1 MKVLGIS
8 GSPRKGNTEFMVSA
22 ILERL
27 ESKGI
32 ETELIL
38 LRKKDVRNCKGCLTC
53 EAGGSER
60 KGICALKDDMNGILP
75 LIVQADA
82 LVMGT
87 PVYFE
92 MVSGLLKNFMDRT
105 CPIWTKLQSKKMIGT
120 AVAEEGIGK
129 AVDNLKT
136 YASLCGMDW
145 IGSVTALAKMP
156 DDAGRNAG
164 VKRRLL
170 KLADKLAEALV

>member
-8 GSPRKGNTEFMVSA
+8 GSPRRGNTEFMVKT

-38 LRKKDVRNCKGCLTC
+38 LRKKDVKNCKGCLTC
-53 EAGGSER
+53 EDR
-60 KGICALKDDMNGILP
+60 KGVCAIKDDMNGILP
-75 LIVQADA
+75 LIVKADG
-82 LVMGT
+82 LVLGT

-105 CPIWTKLQSKKMIGT
+105 CPVWTKLEGKKAVGT
-120 AVAEEGIGK
+120 AVAEEGCGR
-129 AVDNLKT
+129 AMDNLKT
-136 YASLCGMDW
+136 YAKVCGIDW
-145 IGSVTALAKMP
+145 VGSVTVLAKMP
-156 DDAGRNAG
+156 NDISRDIAAK
-164 VKRRLL
+164 KRLV
-170 KLADKLAEALV
+170 KLADKLAAALK